1 MAKYEKDDFLLKN
14 YFKDTDN
21 FRLIT
26 PQEEIELARKIAAG
40 DNDARQT
47 MILANLRLVVKIAH
61 DYDGMGLS
69 FPDLINEGNIGLMK
83 AVEKFNPKKGAKFST
98 YAAWWIKQAIK
109 RALGDQGSTIRVP
122 VHVVDD
128 ISKLERFRRK
138 FLVDNGKLPSN
149 EKITEI
155 LGLDADKVDAA
166 RNARRNHL
174 SIDYKYDDDGR
185 TLSDLLPD
193 ERVENPLESNERNDQ
208 ILTLTELIERLNER
222 EKKIIKL
229 RFGLTGKDPMKLE
242 EIGKVFRLT
251 RERIRQLE
259 FKALTKLRVWI
270 HSKNR

>member
-1 MAKYEKDDFLLKN
+1 MRKDEREDFLLHH
-14 YFKDTDN
+14 YFRDTEK
-21 FRLIT
+21 FKLIT
-26 PQEEIELARKIAAG
+26 PQEEVKLAERIASG
-40 DNDARQT
+40 DDVAREE
-47 MILANLRLVVKIAH
+47 MILANLRLVVKIAY

-128 ISKLERFRRK
+128 ISKLEKFRRK

-155 LGLDADKVDAA
+155 IGLDADKVDAA
-166 RNARRNHL
+166 RDARRSHL
-174 SIDYKYDDDGR
+174 SIDYEYDDGR
-185 TLSDLLPD
+185 TLSDSLPD
-193 ERVENPLESNERNDQ
+193 EGAENPLESNEINDQ
-208 ILTLTELIERLNER
+208 IFILTELIERLNER

-242 EIGKVFRLT
+242 EIGKVFHLT

-259 FKALTKLRVWI
+259 SSALRKLRTWLQN
-270 HSKNR
+270 KNK